1 MTNSQRLFSDISRDI
16 AILRVEISQAGKR
29 GLTDIH
35 KRCENLMKHLL
46 DQVYGLHLIN
56 LNGKVTNFEGLDLG
70 DETNGVAYQIS
81 SERSSSKVN
90 DMLEKV
96 LRHAHY
102 GKYPHVRLFVLGAKQ
117 KAYAI
122 NVQTTPFFTFDWKRD
137 VLDFDDL
144 LKVIENL
151 DLAQL
156 TEIYHLLD
164 AELPYTVGQ
173 LRGDHAAA
181 PARIPALI
189 NIDAGL
195 TQSKMP
201 FYQHTVIK
209 LRFMGL
215 AFSTADIYTALE
227 KFYAEGTKRDD
238 LYLFN
243 PNYRKASTAHQI
255 DFHDKLYASTA
266 DYFREGALRITPNQI
281 VFESA
286 SYSLEEL
293 KLTPLITE
301 VLAVTT
307 LILFT
312 KALYGK
318 QKIQAQLDFELSAT
332 NKVCL
337 IPQNS
342 HLHLISPGSFLIL
355 NPSPLTFTRMI
366 GDVSNNTLNGIYKA
380 IIHGFVTE
388 GNIGHPFAELNES
401 AQNPVNE
408 WFRNYFGPTL
418 QDLDD

>member
-1 MTNSQRLFSDISRDI
+1 MTNSQRLFADISRDI

-35 KRCENLMKHLL
+35 KRCENLMKHMLNR
-46 DQVYGLHLIN
+46 VYGLQLIN
-56 LNGKVTNFEGLDLG
+56 LNCKVTNFQGLDLG
-70 DETNGVAYQIS
+70 DDAMGLAYQIS
-81 SERSSSKVN
+81 SEKTSAKVN

-96 LRHAHY
+96 LHYAHY
-102 GKYPHVRLFVLGAKQ
+102 GKFPHVRLFVLGDKQ
-117 KAYAI
+117 KTYAV
-122 NVQTTPFFTFDWKRD
+122 NVQTTPFFTFDWKQD

-144 LKVIENL
+144 LKVIEDL

-173 LRGDHAAA
+173 LREDQAAA
-181 PARIPALI
+181 PNKIPSLI

-195 TQSKMP
+195 AQSKMP
-201 FYQHTVIK
+201 YYQHTVIK
-209 LRFMGL
+209 LRFLGL
-215 AFSTADIYTALE
+215 SFSPADLYKGLE
-227 KFYAEGTKRDD
+227 KFYAEGNKRDN
-238 LYLFN
+238 LYLFD
-243 PNYRKASTAHQI
+243 PNYRKPSTAHQI
-255 DFHDKLYASTA
+255 DFYDKLYSSTA
-266 DYFREGALRITPNQI
+266 DYFKEGALRITPNQI
-281 VFESA
+281 VFETA

-301 VLAVTT
+301 VLALTT
-307 LILFT
+307 LVLFC
-312 KALYGK
+312 KQLYGYK
-318 QKIQAQLDFELSAT
+318 KIQAQLDFELSST

-342 HLHLISPGSFLIL
+342 HLHLINSGSFPIL
-355 NPSPLTFTRMI
+355 NPSPLVFTRSI
-366 GDVSNNTLNGIYKA
+366 TDISNDTLNGIYKA

-388 GNIGHPFAELNES
+388 GNYSEPFADLNET
-401 AQNPVNE
+401 AQNPVND